1 MSGIEVLSR
10 TQRIIVLPN
19 TSVSIVKE
27 GPQGPQGIIGPKG
40 LVGPQGIAGPQ
51 GPQGIVGS
59 QGIAGPQGIVGPQG
73 IIGPDGPQGLVGP
86 GGPTGDTG
94 DIGLT
99 GPQGLVGPVGETGA
113 IGPIGL
119 TGPIGDTGPQGIQ
132 GPEMGIG
139 YRAGIRSMPGWW
151 GMTGLVPGS
160 VAGGAGTFY
169 LMAILLAEDI
179 PIDAVGINVV
189 TAVAS
194 TTHQGLIYACNAE
207 HKPEALISDT
217 TFNTTTTGLKLVTI
231 PRLVLPRGLLWIGGM
246 SLGGAPTITFVNG
259 NPPLFV
265 SPSQVST
272 GYAGGVAR
280 TGLTSA
286 PDPAGEVIAVGS
298 APRLQFRMVV

>member
-1 MSGIEVLSR
+1 LSGIEVLSR

-27 GPQGPQGIIGPKG
+27 GPQGPQGLVGPKG
-40 LVGPQGIAGPQ
+40 LVGPQGI
-51 GPQGIVGS
+51 
-59 QGIAGPQGIVGPQG
+59 VGPQG
-73 IIGPDGPQGLVGP
+73 VVGP
-86 GGPTGDTG
+86 NGPTGPTG

-99 GPQGLVGPVGETGA
+99 GPQGLVGPIGDTGA

-132 GPEMGIG
+132 GPEMGIS

-151 GMTGLVPGS
+151 GMTGLVPGPVS
-160 VAGGAGTFY
+160 GGAGTLF

-179 PIDAVGINVV
+179 PIDAVGINVT

-194 TTHQGLIYACNAE
+194 TTHQGLIYASNAE
-207 HKPEALISDT
+207 HKPGVLISDT
-217 TFNTTTTGLKLVTI
+217 TINTATAGLKLVTI
-231 PRLVLPRGLLWIGGM
+231 PRLVLPRGLLWIGGL
-246 SLGGAPTITFVNG
+246 SLGGSPGITFVNG
-259 NPPLFV
+259 SPPMLI

-272 GYAGGVAR
+272 AYAGAVAR
-280 TGLTSA
+280 TGLAAA

-298 APRLQFRMVV
+298 ASRLQFRMVV